1 MFEYV
6 IVPLDGSS
14 ASLRALAPAVKVAAA
29 LDSPLHLVT
38 FAEVG
43 PGAEA
48 IREHHAAQLASIAE
62 HAQVHSEIHVEQ
74 STADTPTGWLEGW
87 LDEWPGA
94 LVCMATHGRGRS
106 AAVLGSVATDVIR
119 HRSGPVLLIGPA
131 VRPERFEVDAPMLIP
146 LDGTPEAERIMP
158 IAEAW
163 AIVFHNDLELM
174 QVVRPAVA
182 AAFQARTPEIL
193 FETAYLQRIAAKAE
207 AALGRLPN
215 YDTFHE
221 DHAGPAIVHR
231 AAQLGAGLVAMSTHG
246 LTGSARLLHGSVMAE
261 VAHRSACPVL
271 TVRPPAIR

>member
-1 MFEYV
+1 MFELV
-6 IVPLDGSS
+6 IVPLDGSEDS
-14 ASLRALAPAVKVAAA
+14 ARALGPALKVARALA
-29 LDSPLHLVT
+29 SPLHLVT
-38 FAEVG
+38 FAAADEN
-43 PGAEA
+43 AEG
-48 IREHHAAQLASIAE
+48 IRAAHRARLASLPGNRR
-62 HAQVHSEIHVEQ
+62 VDTVIHVEQ
-74 STADTPTGWLEGW
+74 PAGPDAPLLETW
-87 LDEWPGA
+87 LDDWPGA
-94 LVCMATHGRGRS
+94 LVVMATHGRGRS

>member
-119 HRSGPVLLIGPA
+119 HRAGPVLLVGPEA
-131 VRPERFEVDAPMLIP
+131 RPEWFEVGAQMLVP
-146 LDGTPEAERIMP
+146 LDGTRDAEQIMP

-163 AIVFHNDLELM
+163 AIVFHNEIELM
-174 QVVRPAVA
+174 QVLPRQQP
-182 AAFQARTPEIL
+182 RLPPDTIETIPE
-193 FETAYLQRIAAKAE
+193 TGYLHRIASKVTV
-207 AALGRLPN
+207 ALGREPA
-215 YDTFHE
+215 YDTFHDE
-221 DHAGPAIVHR
+221 HPSRAIVAR
-231 AAQLGAGLVAMSTHG
+231 AEQTGAGIIAMTTHG
-246 LTGSARLLHGSVMAE
+246 LVGTARLLHGSVMAE
-261 VAHRSACPVL
+261 VTHRSPCPVL
-271 TVRPPAIR
+271 TVRPPTLR